1 MSQIL
6 RFFDGLLNNFVRM
19 MNNLGPNGW
28 AVIAVLVVSIG
39 FVCMRGYGS
48 RSTY

>member
-1 MSQIL
+1 MRQIL
-6 RFFDGLLNNFVRM
+6 RFFDSLLDNFVGI

-28 AVIAVLVVSIG
+28 AVIAVLVVAIG